1 MQQEQ
6 RARPLVAQLARF
18 ADSSSRPQTRS
29 AVKRKRPPTRTDE
42 EIWRPTPLESLH
54 LEGMDVDQVW
64 AQLELRTVALCETLK
79 LVLMDETNEG
89 EGENGDEGDEDG
101 LVVGSDEE
109 ALMDL
114 EGFDGL
120 EDLDEMDEDEED
132 EPSEEDTTDD
142 GDEFENEDGFEGVTD
157 LRDPSDDSEDS
168 ENDPMDLDRPI
179 RPTRT
184 GRKAAPKKQQGGH
197 PVLDDGFFSLA
208 EFNAE
213 TEEAEAKDVSKGRLG
228 HDDDDDDDDDD
239 EQQEDEVNLFA
250 AVEDVG
256 GDTFEE
262 GDLEDGG
269 GSYIHHYPVQFL
281 KYFSHLQSLTTKTFL
296 PLHHEQ
302 HQTVPK

>member
-6 RARPLVAQLARF
+6 RARPPVAQLARF

-29 AVKRKRPPTRTDE
+29 AAKRKRQPPRTDE

-64 AQLELRTVALCETLK
+64 AQLELRTAALCETLK
-79 LVLMDETNEG
+79 LVLMDETHEG
-89 EGENGDEGDEDG
+89 EGEGEDEDEDEGDEDG

-132 EPSEEDTTDD
+132 EPSEDDTTDD

-168 ENDPMDLDRPI
+168 ENGPMDLDRPI

-184 GRKAAPKKQQGGH
+184 GRKAAPKKQQSGH

-239 EQQEDEVNLFA
+239 DEQQEDDVNLFA

-262 GDLEDGG
+262 DDLEDGG
-269 GSYIHHYPVQFL
+269 GSYIPHYRVQLL
-281 KYFSHLQSLTTKTFL
+281 KYFLIYRA
-296 PLHHEQ
+296 
-302 HQTVPK
+302 